1 MVRRESCFETRNT
14 GTGMPGCTV
23 VSGDVRES
31 SVRVSRLS
39 FFLGRFGSKTVN
51 AGELPSRT
59 DIGDDE
65 ELELRKTRPGRSL
78 PISTKALNFGSRSR
92 TADRGSSAGRSI
104 RSSTAS
110 SP

>member
-1 MVRRESCFETRNT
+1 MVRRESSFETRNT
-14 GTGMPGCTV
+14 GTGMSGCTV

-31 SVRVSRLS
+31 SVRVSRFS
-39 FFLGRFGSKTVN
+39 FFLGWFGSKTVN
-51 AGELPSRT
+51 AGELPGRT

-65 ELELRKTRPGRSL
+65 EPELRKTAVRESL

-92 TADRGSSAGRSI
+92 TADKGSSAGRSI
-104 RSSTAS
+104 KSSTAS